1 MTNYVKTLAQQAVN
15 NTVRKAVGNL
25 MGGSNNSSNDF
36 VKLSTTGSTS
46 TTAPGHGKGDT
57 YKVLAFP
64 IDVLSDPNMGNHGHY
79 IQFFVNVQSKAKIKF
94 HPPASARTN
103 MVNAMGAGG
112 LSQTNSRKLNPNG
125 NYFQSNAS
133 NFGSNVIAG
142 LEPSIV
148 TPTFGASSYSGS
160 KLTNRSDII
169 ANKFN
174 NEAARTSTFRTV
186 RAETIRSTMCIN
198 MFMPAQVQVKYGA
211 EYTDTNIGALS
222 AQAMDAFNQLMN
234 GNFDGFGKTVV
245 TMTEPAKEMILQ
257 LMTSLA
263 GTIGPVLGGLE
274 ETRAMKSGTIIGEKL
289 ELAFKGVPKR
299 NFSYTFKMI
308 PKSQQEA
315 DEVQKIIKAFKSN
328 MLPELENPNA
338 RRLTVPN
345 TFNIQYMYVNE
356 VNNYLHKIGECVLES
371 MDVTYGG
378 DRYKTFTAV
387 PGQGAPPVETT
398 MTLNF
403 KEFHFLTRNDVENE
417 GM

>member
-15 NTVRKAVGNL
+15 NTVRRTLGNL
-25 MGGSNNSSNDF
+25 MGGSDNSSNDF

-112 LSQTNSRKLNPNG
+112 YSQTNSRKLNPNG

-133 NFGSNVIAG
+133 NFGSNVIDNF
-142 LEPSIV
+142 EV
-148 TPTFGASSYSGS
+148 TKALGGDYNY
-160 KLTNRSDII
+160 LNRSRGDVDTR
-169 ANKFN
+169 ALKS
-174 NEAARTSTFRTV
+174 EAARTSTFRTV